1 MSSTTDRL
9 ALGPILYKG
18 VGQLQDE
25 LEEARKV
32 LEENIDALERLRQE
46 NDVLNDEKE
55 DLIDQLDA
63 ARLELE
69 AQQRDADRERTA
81 SRTEARVD
89 RETLEEINA
98 LRDKLAATEIEL
110 QTKVRFLRC
119 SACNRVRC

>member
-1 MSSTTDRL
+1 M
-9 ALGPILYKG
+9 GPILYKG

-81 SRTEARVD
+81 SRAEARVD

-110 QTKVRFLRC
+110 QTKVRFLLRC
-119 SACNRVRC
+119 STCNRVRC